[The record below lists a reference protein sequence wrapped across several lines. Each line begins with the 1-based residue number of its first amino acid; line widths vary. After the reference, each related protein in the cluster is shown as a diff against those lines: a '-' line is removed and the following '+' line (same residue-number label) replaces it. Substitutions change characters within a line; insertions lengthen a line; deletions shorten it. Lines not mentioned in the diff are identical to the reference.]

1 MKIIVAVT
9 FLASFALQASVKKQP
24 VDWVNP
30 FIGTSN
36 FGATHP
42 GAQYPHGMASVVPFN
57 VAFKQGEEN
66 PFEKDA
72 SWHSRPYVHDNKFLT
87 GYSHVNLSGVGCPD
101 LGSIL
106 LMPTSGDLELDP
118 EQYGSTYRDEVA
130 TPGYYSSILQKYN
143 IQAELGSTLRTGISR
158 YTFPA
163 GKANIL
169 LNLGLGLTNE
179 SGSMLKV
186 VANDEVEGFKTIGTF
201 CYHPEDV
208 RPVYFVAKFSKPAN
222 TFGSWK
228 KMPTYQ
234 GVEADWVKYNNSYKP
249 YPSYTLPMAGDNIGA
264 YFSYDLDK
272 PQQIEVKVGISYVSI
287 ENARENLMAEQP
299 AFNFEQ
305 VKSDAKQKWNDL
317 LSRIQVEGKQQ
328 QKSIFY
334 SALYHVLI
342 HPNIIQD
349 SNGDYPLMGSHGV
362 GNTQGKNRYS
372 VFSLWDTSRN
382 LHPFLSLVYP
392 ELQSQMV
399 NTMTEMA
406 KESGWLPKW
415 ELLGMETQVM
425 VGDPGSVVIA
435 DTYLRGII
443 DFDINSAYTAAK
455 KAALQTENNLLRPDN
470 HQYIEHGYVPVDKE
484 DTWGGS
490 VSTSLEYYIADWNLS
505 QLASTLGHT
514 KDAELFSQRASNYKK
529 LFDAS
534 TGMLRPKF
542 ANGQWLTPYDPEL
555 GRNFEPAPGYVEGNA
570 WNYRFYVPHDMP
582 GLIEQLGGEEA
593 FLEQLI
599 ACFATDNF
607 DMANEPD
614 ITYPFLFNYVK
625 GQEWRTGEKV
635 QQLIAQHYVNA
646 PHGIPG
652 NDDAGTLSAWLLFAM
667 MGIYPVAPG
676 DMDYALFTPTF
687 DKISI
692 KLSEK
697 YYSGKTLTIERSNQP
712 SSFNGQ
718 ALERPFIRHQKLTKG
733 GHLSSQ
739 DYQKEY

>member
-1 MKIIVAVT
+1 MNIFVVAAV
-9 FLASFALQASVKKQP
+9 LASFALNATTKKQP

-57 VAFKQGEEN
+57 VAFKQGAEN

-72 SWHSRPYVHDNKFLT
+72 SWHSRPYVYDNKFLT

-106 LMPTSGDLELDP
+106 LMPTTGDLELDP
-118 EQYGSTYRDEVA
+118 EQYGSSYKNEIA
-130 TPGYYSSILQKYN
+130 TPGYYSSTLQKYN
-143 IQAELGSTLRTGISR
+143 VQAELGSTLRTGISR
-158 YTFPA
+158 YSFPA

-179 SGSMLKV
+179 TGSMLKI

-208 RPVYFVAKFSKPAN
+208 RPVYFVAKLSEPAN
-222 TFGSWK
+222 AFGGWK
-228 KMPTYQ
+228 KMPKYQ

-249 YPSYTLPMAGDNIGA
+249 YPNYTLPMAGDNIGA

-272 PQQIEVKVGISYVSI
+272 AQQIEVKVGISYVSI
-287 ENARENLMAEQP
+287 ENARENLNAEQP
-299 AFNFEQ
+299 NFDFEQ
-305 VKSDAKQKWNDL
+305 VKNNSKQKWNSL
-317 LSRIQVEGKQQ
+317 LQRIQVEGKQQ
-328 QKSIFY
+328 HKSIFY

-362 GNTQGKNRYS
+362 GNSQGKNRYS

-392 ELQSQMV
+392 ELQSEMV
-399 NTMTEMA
+399 NTMTAMA

-425 VGDPGSVVIA
+425 VGDPGTVVIA
-435 DTYLRGII
+435 DTYLRGIT
-443 DFDINSAYTAAK
+443 DFDINSAYSAAK
-455 KAALQTENNLLRPDN
+455 KAALQTQNNPLRPDN
-470 HQYIEHGYVPVDKE
+470 QLYLKHGYVPVDDE

-490 VSTSLEYYIADWNLS
+490 VSTSLEYYVADWNLS
-505 QLASTLGHT
+505 QLARALGHND
-514 KDAELFSQRASNYKK
+514 DAKLFAQRAANYRK
-529 LFDAS
+529 LFDPIS
-534 TGMLRPKF
+534 GMLRPKY

-582 GLIEQLGGEEA
+582 GLIDQLGGEQA
-593 FLEQLI
+593 FLVQLL
-599 ACFATDNF
+599 ACFDTDNY

-614 ITYPFLFNYVK
+614 ITYPFLFNYIK
-625 GQEWRTGEKV
+625 GQEWRSGEKV
-635 QQLIAQHYVNA
+635 QQLIQQYYVNA

-652 NDDAGTLSAWLLFAM
+652 NDDAGTLSAWLLFSM
-667 MGIYPVAPG
+667 MGIYPLAPG
-676 DMDYALFTPTF
+676 DMDYAIFTPSF
-687 DKISI
+687 DKVSI
-692 KLSEK
+692 ELSSR
-697 YYSGKTLTIERSNQP
+697 YYSGHKLTIEKSKLP
-712 SSFNGQ
+712 LSFNQ
-718 ALERPFIRHQKLTKG
+718 QQLAKPFISHQKLVQG
-733 GHLSSQ
+733 GKLTIQ
-739 DYQKEY
+739 